1 LLMFGVSA
9 PMVLAIGVALAIVGA
24 WRLSLRDADF
34 VGYVALLIAGSA
46 TAIVLMRPAWIQ
58 HPGVLS
64 RYMLPALPFALL
76 FVAEGAVAL
85 VGRLRPA
92 AAGAIA
98 IGLAAL

>member
-34 VGYVALLIAGSA
+34 VGYVALLITGSA

-76 FVAEGAVAL
+76 FIAEGAVTLAK
-85 VGRLRPA
+85 RLRPA
-92 AAGAIA
+92 FTMPLAI
-98 IGLAAL
+98 